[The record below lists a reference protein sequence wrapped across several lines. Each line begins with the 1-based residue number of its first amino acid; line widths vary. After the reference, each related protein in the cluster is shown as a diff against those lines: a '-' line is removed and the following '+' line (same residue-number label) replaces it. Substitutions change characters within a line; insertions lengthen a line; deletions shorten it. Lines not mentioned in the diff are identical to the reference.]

1 MLGDCRDSCQGIGFS
16 RAVRDAKIR
25 FRAGTSHCRAP
36 DTVLAVAPRERVGQ
50 LLETKYGTAE
60 ADADTK
66 PEPNHNE
73 LTDEIKCLE
82 CPLISSPF

>member
-1 MLGDCRDSCQGIGFS
+1 MVKAILQKDCQELPCQGIGFS

-50 LLETKYGTAE
+50 LLDTKYGTAE
-60 ADADTK
+60 ADA
-66 PEPNHNE
+66 
-73 LTDEIKCLE
+73 LTRNLNRI
-82 CPLISSPF
+82 IMS